1 MTNVV
6 KKNYAATVGFFDGV
20 HMGHRFLLAELKKE
34 AAKRGLKSLVITFKV
49 HPRKVLHAAYL
60 PQLLTSAVEKREQ
73 LESTGVDE
81 VVELDFTVEMA
92 QLTAAEFI
100 KQILAEQLGV
110 KLLLVGH
117 DHRFGRNRE
126 EGFPEYAAY
135 GKQNGMEV
143 IQATRYSTEQFSHI
157 SSSEVRNALITG
169 DIERANTLLT
179 YPYAFTGYVVTGF
192 QVGKKIGFPT
202 ANLSPVEPDK
212 LIPGIGVYAVKI
224 EWKGLTYTGMMNIG
238 RRPTLDN
245 GDAVSLEVHIIN
257 FDADIYHQ
265 QLKVT
270 FIRKIRDE
278 KKFNSVE
285 ELIEQLKMD
294 KEAVMGVESGKRI
307 VNSEH

>member
-6 KKNYAATVGFFDGV
+6 NENYAATVGFFDGV

-34 AAKRGLKSLVITFKV
+34 AAKRGLKSMVITFKV
-49 HPRKVLHAAYL
+49 HPRKVLHTAYL
-60 PQLLTSAVEKREQ
+60 PQLLTSAQEKREQ
-73 LESTGVDE
+73 LKSTGVDE
-81 VVELDFTVEMA
+81 VVELDFTVELA

-100 KQILAEQLGV
+100 TQILAGQLGV

-135 GKQNGMEV
+135 GRQNGMEV
-143 IQATRYSTEQFSHI
+143 IQATRYSTGQFSHI
-157 SSSEVRNALITG
+157 SSSEVRNALISG

-179 YPYAFTGYVVTGF
+179 YPYTLTGYVVTGF

-202 ANLSPVEPDK
+202 ANLNPVEPDK
-212 LIPGIGVYAVKI
+212 LIPGIGVYAVLI
-224 EWKGLTYTGMMNIG
+224 DWKGNSYKGMMNIG

-278 KKFNSVE
+278 KKFNSVD
-285 ELIEQLKMD
+285 ELIEQLKLD
-294 KEAVMGVESGKRI
+294 REAVLGAESGKRI
-307 VNSEH
+307 ANSE

>member
-1 MTNVV
+1 MFGDMTNVV

-20 HMGHRFLLAELKKE
+20 HTGHRFLIAELKKE
-34 AAKRGLKSLVITFKV
+34 SAKRGLKSMVITFKV
-49 HPRKVLHAAYL
+49 HPRKVLHTAYL
-60 PQLLTSAVEKREQ
+60 PQLLTSAEEKLEQ
-73 LESTGVDE
+73 LKSTDVDE
-81 VVELDFTVEMA
+81 VVELDFTTEMA

-100 KQILAEQLGV
+100 KQVLAEQLGV

-117 DHRFGRNRE
+117 DHRFGKNRE
-126 EGFPEYAAY
+126 EGFPEYVAY

-157 SSSEVRNALITG
+157 SSSEVRNALLNG
-169 DIERANTLLT
+169 EIERANTLLT
-179 YPYAFTGYVVTGF
+179 YPYAFTGYVVSGF

-202 ANLSPVEPDK
+202 ANLNPVEPDK
-212 LIPGIGVYAVKI
+212 LIPAIGVYAVLI
-224 EWKGLTYTGMMNIG
+224 DWNGTTYSGMMNIG

-265 QLKVT
+265 QVKVT

-285 ELIEQLKMD
+285 ELIEQLKSD
-294 KEAVMGVESGKRI
+294 KEVVMGA
-307 VNSEH
+307 NS

>member
-6 KKNYAATVGFFDGV
+6 KKKYAATVGFFDGV
-20 HMGHRFLLAELKKE
+20 HTGHRFLIAELKKE
-34 AAKRGLKSLVITFKV
+34 SAKRGLKSMVITFKV

-60 PQLLTSAVEKREQ
+60 PQLLTSAEEKLEQ
-73 LESTGVDE
+73 LKSTDVDE
-81 VVELDFTVEMA
+81 VVELDFTTEMA

-117 DHRFGRNRE
+117 DHRFGKNRE
-126 EGFPEYAAY
+126 EGFPEYVAY

-157 SSSEVRNALITG
+157 SSSEVRNALLNG
-169 DIERANTLLT
+169 EIERANTLLT
-179 YPYAFTGYVVTGF
+179 YPYAFTGYVVSGF

-202 ANLSPVEPDK
+202 ANLNPVEPDK
-212 LIPGIGVYAVKI
+212 LIPAIGVYAVLI
-224 EWKGLTYTGMMNIG
+224 DWNGTTYSGMMNIG

-265 QLKVT
+265 QVKVT

-294 KEAVMGVESGKRI
+294 KEIVLRANSGKRK
-307 VNSEH
+307 

>member
-6 KKNYAATVGFFDGV
+6 NKKYAATVGFFDGV
-20 HMGHRFLLAELKKE
+20 HMGHRFLIAELKKE
-34 AAKRGLKSLVITFKV
+34 AANRGLKSMVITFKV

-60 PQLLTSAVEKREQ
+60 PQLLTTAEEKQEQ
-73 LESTGVDE
+73 LKSTGVDE

-100 KQILAEQLGV
+100 TQILAGQLGV

-135 GKQNGMEV
+135 GRQNGMEV
-143 IQATRYSTEQFSHI
+143 IQATRYSTGQFSHI
-157 SSSEVRNALITG
+157 SSSEVRNALISG

-179 YPYAFTGYVVTGF
+179 YPYTLTGYVVTGF

-202 ANLSPVEPDK
+202 ANLNPVEPDK
-212 LIPGIGVYAVKI
+212 LIPGIGVYAVLI
-224 EWKGLTYTGMMNIG
+224 DWKGNSYKGMMNIG

-285 ELIEQLKMD
+285 ELIEQLKSD
-294 KEAVMGVESGKRI
+294 KEAVLGAESGKRI
-307 VNSEH
+307 ANSE

>member
-1 MTNVV
+1 MTNMV
-6 KKNYAATVGFFDGV
+6 KKKYAATVGFFDGV
-20 HMGHRFLLAELKKE
+20 HTGHRFLIAELKKE
-34 AAKRGLKSLVITFKV
+34 AAKRGLKSMVITFKV

-60 PQLLTSAVEKREQ
+60 PQLLTSAEEKLEQ
-73 LESTGVDE
+73 LKSTDVDE
-81 VVELDFTVEMA
+81 VVELDFTTEMA

-100 KQILAEQLGV
+100 KQVLAEQLGV

-117 DHRFGRNRE
+117 DHRFGKNRE
-126 EGFPEYAAY
+126 EGFPEYVAY

-157 SSSEVRNALITG
+157 SSSEVRNALLNG
-169 DIERANTLLT
+169 EIERANTLLT
-179 YPYAFTGYVVTGF
+179 YPYAFTGYVVSGF

-202 ANLSPVEPDK
+202 ANLNPVEPDK
-212 LIPGIGVYAVKI
+212 LIPAIGVYAVLI
-224 EWKGLTYTGMMNIG
+224 DWNGTTYSGMMNIG

-265 QLKVT
+265 QVKVT

-285 ELIEQLKMD
+285 ELIEQLKSD
-294 KEAVMGVESGKRI
+294 KEVVMGA
-307 VNSEH
+307 NS

>member
-6 KKNYAATVGFFDGV
+6 NKNYAATVGFFDGV
-20 HMGHRFLLAELKKE
+20 HTGHRFLIAELKKE
-34 AAKRGLKSLVITFKV
+34 AAKRGLKSMVITFKV

-60 PQLLTSAVEKREQ
+60 PQLLTTAEEKQEQ
-73 LESTGVDE
+73 LKSTGVDE

-100 KQILAEQLGV
+100 EQILAKQLGV

-135 GKQNGMEV
+135 GRQNGMEV
-143 IQATRYSTEQFSHI
+143 IQATRYSTEQFNHI
-157 SSSEVRNALITG
+157 SSSEVRNALIKG

-202 ANLSPVEPDK
+202 ANLNPVEPDK
-212 LIPGIGVYAVKI
+212 LIPGIGVYAVLI
-224 EWKGLTYTGMMNIG
+224 DWKGNSYKGMMNIG

-278 KKFNSVE
+278 KKFNSVD
-285 ELIEQLKMD
+285 ELIEQLKLD
-294 KEAVMGVESGKRI
+294 REAVLGAES
-307 VNSEH
+307 

>member
-6 KKNYAATVGFFDGV
+6 KKKYAATVGFFDGV
-20 HMGHRFLLAELKKE
+20 HTGHRFLIAELKKE
-34 AAKRGLKSLVITFKV
+34 SAKRGLKSMVITFKV

-60 PQLLTSAVEKREQ
+60 PQLLTSAEEKLEQ
-73 LESTGVDE
+73 LKSTDVDE
-81 VVELDFTVEMA
+81 VVELDFTTEMA

-100 KQILAEQLGV
+100 KQVLAEQLGV

-117 DHRFGRNRE
+117 DHRFGKNRE
-126 EGFPEYAAY
+126 EGFPEYVAY

-157 SSSEVRNALITG
+157 SSSEVRNALLNG
-169 DIERANTLLT
+169 EIERANTLLT
-179 YPYAFTGYVVTGF
+179 YPYAFTGYVVSGF

-202 ANLSPVEPDK
+202 ANLNPVEPDK
-212 LIPGIGVYAVKI
+212 LIPGIGVYAVLI
-224 EWKGLTYTGMMNIG
+224 DWKGNSYKGMMNIG

-278 KKFNSVE
+278 KKFDSVDA
-285 ELIEQLKMD
+285 LIEQLKSD
-294 KEAVMGVESGKRI
+294 KEAVLGA
-307 VNSEH
+307 NS

>member
-6 KKNYAATVGFFDGV
+6 NKKYAATVGFFDGV
-20 HMGHRFLLAELKKE
+20 HMGHRFLIAELKKE
-34 AAKRGLKSLVITFKV
+34 AAKRGLKSMVITFKV

-60 PQLLTSAVEKREQ
+60 PQLLTTAEEKQEQ
-73 LESTGVDE
+73 LKSTGVDE

-100 KQILAEQLGV
+100 EQILAKQLGV

-135 GKQNGMEV
+135 GRQNGMEV

-157 SSSEVRNALITG
+157 SSSEVRNALIKG

-202 ANLSPVEPDK
+202 ANLNPVEPDK
-212 LIPGIGVYAVKI
+212 LIPGIGVYAVLI
-224 EWKGLTYTGMMNIG
+224 DWKGNSYKGMMNIG

-285 ELIEQLKMD
+285 ELIEQLKSD
-294 KEAVMGVESGKRI
+294 KEAVLGA
-307 VNSEH
+307 NS

>member
-6 KKNYAATVGFFDGV
+6 NKKYAATVGFFDGV
-20 HMGHRFLLAELKKE
+20 HTGHRFLIAELKKE
-34 AAKRGLKSLVITFKV
+34 AAKRGLKSMVITFKV

-60 PQLLTSAVEKREQ
+60 PQLLTTAEEKQEQ
-73 LESTGVDE
+73 LKSTGVNE

-100 KQILAEQLGV
+100 EQILAKQLGV

-135 GKQNGMEV
+135 GRQNEMEV
-143 IQATRYSTEQFSHI
+143 IQATRYSTEHFNHI
-157 SSSEVRNALITG
+157 SSSEVRNALIKG

-202 ANLSPVEPDK
+202 ANLNPVEPDK
-212 LIPGIGVYAVKI
+212 LIPGIGVYAVLI
-224 EWKGLTYTGMMNIG
+224 DWKGNSYKGMMNIG

-285 ELIEQLKMD
+285 ALIEQLKSD
-294 KEAVMGVESGKRI
+294 KEAVLGAESGKRI
-307 VNSEH
+307 ANSE

>member
-34 AAKRGLKSLVITFKV
+34 AAKRGLKSMVITFKV
-49 HPRKVLHAAYL
+49 HPRKVLHATYL
-60 PQLLTSAVEKREQ
+60 PQLLTSAEEKREQ
-73 LESTGVDE
+73 LKSTGIDE

-100 KQILAEQLGV
+100 KQILAEQLGL

-135 GKQNGMEV
+135 GRQNGMEV

-157 SSSEVRNALITG
+157 SSSEVRNALIKG
-169 DIERANTLLT
+169 DVERANTLLT

-202 ANLSPVEPDK
+202 ANLNPVEPDK
-212 LIPGIGVYAVKI
+212 LIPGIGVYAVLI
-224 EWKGLTYTGMMNIG
+224 DWKGNSYKGMMNIG

-278 KKFNSVE
+278 KKFNSVDA
-285 ELIEQLKMD
+285 LIEQLKMD
-294 KEAVMGVESGKRI
+294 KEAVLGA
-307 VNSEH
+307 NSE

>member
-6 KKNYAATVGFFDGV
+6 NKNYAATVGFFDGV
-20 HMGHRFLLAELKKE
+20 HTGHRFLIAELKKE
-34 AAKRGLKSLVITFKV
+34 AAKRGLKSMVITFKV

-60 PQLLTSAVEKREQ
+60 PQLLTTAEEKQEQ
-73 LESTGVDE
+73 LKSTGVDE

-100 KQILAEQLGV
+100 EQILAKQLGV

-135 GKQNGMEV
+135 GRQNGMEV
-143 IQATRYSTEQFSHI
+143 IQATRYSTGQFSHI
-157 SSSEVRNALITG
+157 SSSEVRNALIKG

-179 YPYAFTGYVVTGF
+179 YPYTLTGYVVTGF

-202 ANLSPVEPDK
+202 ANLNPVEPDK
-212 LIPGIGVYAVKI
+212 LIPGIGVYAVLI
-224 EWKGLTYTGMMNIG
+224 DWKGNSYKGMMNIG

-270 FIRKIRDE
+270 FVRKIRDE
-278 KKFNSVE
+278 KKFNSVD
-285 ELIEQLKMD
+285 ELIEQLKLD
-294 KEAVMGVESGKRI
+294 REAVLGAESGKRI
-307 VNSEH
+307 ANSE

>member
-6 KKNYAATVGFFDGV
+6 NKKYAATVGFFDGV
-20 HMGHRFLLAELKKE
+20 HTGHRFLIAELKKE
-34 AAKRGLKSLVITFKV
+34 AAKRGLKSMVITFKV

-60 PQLLTSAVEKREQ
+60 PQLLTTAEEKQEQ
-73 LESTGVDE
+73 LKSTGVDE

-100 KQILAEQLGV
+100 EQILAKQLGV

-135 GKQNGMEV
+135 GRQNGMEV
-143 IQATRYSTEQFSHI
+143 IQATRYSTGQFSHI
-157 SSSEVRNALITG
+157 SSSEVRNALIKG

-202 ANLSPVEPDK
+202 ANLNPVEPDK
-212 LIPGIGVYAVKI
+212 LIPGIGVYAVLI
-224 EWKGLTYTGMMNIG
+224 DWKGNSYKGMMNIG

-270 FIRKIRDE
+270 FVRKIRDE

-285 ELIEQLKMD
+285 ELIEQLKSD
-294 KEAVMGVESGKRI
+294 KEAVLGA
-307 VNSEH
+307 NSE

>member
-1 MTNVV
+1 MTNMV
-6 KKNYAATVGFFDGV
+6 KKKYAATVGFFDGV
-20 HMGHRFLLAELKKE
+20 HTGHRFLIAELKKE
-34 AAKRGLKSLVITFKV
+34 SAKRGLKSMVITFKV

-60 PQLLTSAVEKREQ
+60 PQLLTSAEEKLEQ
-73 LESTGVDE
+73 LKSTDVDE
-81 VVELDFTVEMA
+81 VVELDFTTEMA

-117 DHRFGRNRE
+117 DHRFGKNRE
-126 EGFPEYAAY
+126 EGFPEYVAY

-157 SSSEVRNALITG
+157 SSSEVRNALLNG
-169 DIERANTLLT
+169 EIERANTLLT
-179 YPYAFTGYVVTGF
+179 YPYAFTGYVVSGF

-202 ANLSPVEPDK
+202 ANLNPVEPDK
-212 LIPGIGVYAVKI
+212 LIPAIGVYAVLI
-224 EWKGLTYTGMMNIG
+224 DWNGTTYSGMMNIG

-265 QLKVT
+265 QVKVT

-285 ELIEQLKMD
+285 ELIEQLKSD
-294 KEAVMGVESGKRI
+294 KEVVMGA
-307 VNSEH
+307 NS

>member
-6 KKNYAATVGFFDGV
+6 NKKYAATVGFFDGV
-20 HMGHRFLLAELKKE
+20 HTGHRFLIAELKKE
-34 AAKRGLKSLVITFKV
+34 AAKRGLKSMVITFKV

-60 PQLLTSAVEKREQ
+60 PQLLTTAEEKQEQ
-73 LESTGVDE
+73 LKSTGVNE

-100 KQILAEQLGV
+100 EQILAKQLGV

-135 GKQNGMEV
+135 GRQNGMEV

-157 SSSEVRNALITG
+157 SSSEVRNALIKG

-202 ANLSPVEPDK
+202 ANLNPVEPDK
-212 LIPGIGVYAVKI
+212 LIPGIGVYAVLI
-224 EWKGLTYTGMMNIG
+224 DWKGNSYKGMMNIG

-285 ELIEQLKMD
+285 ALIEQLKSD
-294 KEAVMGVESGKRI
+294 KEAVLGAESGKRI
-307 VNSEH
+307 ANSE

>member
-6 KKNYAATVGFFDGV
+6 NKKYAATVGFFDGV
-20 HMGHRFLLAELKKE
+20 HTGHRFLIAELKKE
-34 AAKRGLKSLVITFKV
+34 AAKRGLKSMVITFKV

-60 PQLLTSAVEKREQ
+60 PQLLTTAEEKQEQ
-73 LESTGVDE
+73 LKSTGVDE

-135 GKQNGMEV
+135 GRQNGMEV

-157 SSSEVRNALITG
+157 SSSEVRNALIKG

-202 ANLSPVEPDK
+202 ANLNPVEPDK
-212 LIPGIGVYAVKI
+212 LIPGIGVYAVLI
-224 EWKGLTYTGMMNIG
+224 DWKGNSYKGMMNIG

-285 ELIEQLKMD
+285 ELIEQLKSD
-294 KEAVMGVESGKRI
+294 KEVVMGA
-307 VNSEH
+307 NS

>member
-1 MTNVV
+1 MSGDMTNVV

-34 AAKRGLKSLVITFKV
+34 AAKRGLKSMVITFKV
-49 HPRKVLHAAYL
+49 HPRKVLHATYL
-60 PQLLTSAVEKREQ
+60 PQLLTSAEEKREQ
-73 LESTGVDE
+73 LKSTGIDE

-100 KQILAEQLGV
+100 KQILAEQLGL

-135 GKQNGMEV
+135 GRQNGMEV

-157 SSSEVRNALITG
+157 SSSEVRNALIKG
-169 DIERANTLLT
+169 DVERANTLLT

-202 ANLSPVEPDK
+202 ANL
-212 LIPGIGVYAVKI
+212 IPGIGVYAVLI
-224 EWKGLTYTGMMNIG
+224 DWKGNSYKGMMNIG

-278 KKFNSVE
+278 KKFNSVDA
-285 ELIEQLKMD
+285 LIEQLKMD
-294 KEAVMGVESGKRI
+294 KEAVLGA
-307 VNSEH
+307 NSE

>member
-6 KKNYAATVGFFDGV
+6 NKKHAATVGFFDGV
-20 HMGHRFLLAELKKE
+20 HTGHRFLIAELKKE
-34 AAKRGLKSLVITFKV
+34 AAKRGLKSMVITFKV

-60 PQLLTSAVEKREQ
+60 PQLLTTAEEKQEQ
-73 LESTGVDE
+73 LKSTGVDE

-100 KQILAEQLGV
+100 EQILAKQLGV

-135 GKQNGMEV
+135 GRQNGMEV

-157 SSSEVRNALITG
+157 SSSEVRNALIKG

-202 ANLSPVEPDK
+202 ANLNPVEPDK
-212 LIPGIGVYAVKI
+212 LIPGIGVYAVLI
-224 EWKGLTYTGMMNIG
+224 DWKGNSYKGMMNIG

-278 KKFNSVE
+278 KKFNSVK
-285 ELIEQLKMD
+285 ELIEQLKSD
-294 KEAVMGVESGKRI
+294 KEAVLGA
-307 VNSEH
+307 NSE

>member
-1 MTNVV
+1 MFGDMTNVV
-6 KKNYAATVGFFDGV
+6 KKKYAATVGFFDGV
-20 HMGHRFLLAELKKE
+20 HTGHRFLIAELKKE
-34 AAKRGLKSLVITFKV
+34 SAKRGLKSMVITFKV

-60 PQLLTSAVEKREQ
+60 PQLLTSAEEKLEQ
-73 LESTGVDE
+73 LKSTDVDE
-81 VVELDFTVEMA
+81 VVELDFTTEMA

-117 DHRFGRNRE
+117 DHRFGKNRE
-126 EGFPEYAAY
+126 EGFPEYVAY

-157 SSSEVRNALITG
+157 SSSEVRNALLNG
-169 DIERANTLLT
+169 EIERANTLLT
-179 YPYAFTGYVVTGF
+179 YPYAFTGYVVSGF

-202 ANLSPVEPDK
+202 ANLNPVEPDK
-212 LIPGIGVYAVKI
+212 LIPAIGVYAVLI
-224 EWKGLTYTGMMNIG
+224 DWNGTTYSGMMNIG

-265 QLKVT
+265 QVKVT

-294 KEAVMGVESGKRI
+294 KEIVLRANSGKRK
-307 VNSEH
+307 

>member
-1 MTNVV
+1 MSGDMTNVV

-34 AAKRGLKSLVITFKV
+34 AAKRGLKSMVITFKV
-49 HPRKVLHAAYL
+49 HPRKVLHATYL
-60 PQLLTSAVEKREQ
+60 PQLLTSAEEKREQ
-73 LESTGVDE
+73 LKSTGIDE

-100 KQILAEQLGV
+100 KQILAEQLGL

-135 GKQNGMEV
+135 GRQNGMEV

-157 SSSEVRNALITG
+157 SSSEVRNALIKG
-169 DIERANTLLT
+169 DVERANTLLT

-202 ANLSPVEPDK
+202 ANLNPVEPDK
-212 LIPGIGVYAVKI
+212 LIPGIGVYAVLI
-224 EWKGLTYTGMMNIG
+224 DWKGNSYKGMMNIG

-278 KKFNSVE
+278 KKFNSVDA
-285 ELIEQLKMD
+285 LIEQLKMD
-294 KEAVMGVESGKRI
+294 KEAVLGA
-307 VNSEH
+307 NSE

>member
-20 HMGHRFLLAELKKE
+20 HTGHRFLIAELKKE
-34 AAKRGLKSLVITFKV
+34 AAKRGLKSMVITFKV

-60 PQLLTSAVEKREQ
+60 PQLLTSAEEKLEQ
-73 LESTGVDE
+73 LKSTDVDE
-81 VVELDFTVEMA
+81 VVELDFTTEMA

-117 DHRFGRNRE
+117 DHRFGKNRE
-126 EGFPEYAAY
+126 EGFPEYVAY

-157 SSSEVRNALITG
+157 SSSEVRNALLNG
-169 DIERANTLLT
+169 EIERANTLLT
-179 YPYAFTGYVVTGF
+179 YPYAFTGYVVSGF

-202 ANLSPVEPDK
+202 ANLNPVEPDK
-212 LIPGIGVYAVKI
+212 LIPAIGVYAVLI
-224 EWKGLTYTGMMNIG
+224 DWNGTTYSGMMNIG

-265 QLKVT
+265 QVKVT

-294 KEAVMGVESGKRI
+294 KEIVLRANSGKRKTE
-307 VNSEH
+307 S

>member
-6 KKNYAATVGFFDGV
+6 NKNYAATVGFFDGV
-20 HMGHRFLLAELKKE
+20 HLGHRFLLAELKKE
-34 AAKRGLKSLVITFKV
+34 AAKRGLRSMVITFKL

-60 PQLLTSAVEKREQ
+60 PQLLTSAAEKREQ
-73 LESTGVDE
+73 LKSTGVDE

-126 EGFPEYAAY
+126 EGFPEYVVY

-143 IQATRYSTEQFSHI
+143 VQATRYSTEQFNHI
-157 SSSEVRNALITG
+157 SSSEVRNALISG
-169 DIERANTLLT
+169 NIERANALLT

-202 ANLSPVEPDK
+202 ANLNPVEPDK
-212 LIPGIGVYAVKI
+212 LIPGIGVYAVLI
-224 EWKGLTYTGMMNIG
+224 DWKGNSYKGMMNIG

-294 KEAVMGVESGKRI
+294 KEGVMGA
-307 VNSEH
+307 NSE

>member
-20 HMGHRFLLAELKKE
+20 HTGHRFLIAELKKE
-34 AAKRGLKSLVITFKV
+34 AAKRGLKSMVITFKV

-60 PQLLTSAVEKREQ
+60 PQLLTSAEEKLEQ
-73 LESTGVDE
+73 LKSTDVDE
-81 VVELDFTVEMA
+81 VVELDFTTEMA

-117 DHRFGRNRE
+117 DHRFGKNRE
-126 EGFPEYAAY
+126 EGFPEYVAY

-157 SSSEVRNALITG
+157 SSSEVRNALLNG
-169 DIERANTLLT
+169 EIERANTLLT
-179 YPYAFTGYVVTGF
+179 YPYAFTGYVVSGF

-202 ANLSPVEPDK
+202 ANLNPVEPDK
-212 LIPGIGVYAVKI
+212 LIPAIGVYAVLI
-224 EWKGLTYTGMMNIG
+224 DWNGTTYSGMMNIG

-265 QLKVT
+265 QVKVT

-294 KEAVMGVESGKRI
+294 KEI
-307 VNSEH
+307 VLRANSE

>member
-1 MTNVV
+1 MFGDMTNMV
-6 KKNYAATVGFFDGV
+6 KKKYAATVGFFDGV
-20 HMGHRFLLAELKKE
+20 HTGHRFLIAELKKE
-34 AAKRGLKSLVITFKV
+34 SAKRGLKSMVITFKV

-60 PQLLTSAVEKREQ
+60 PQLLTSAEEKLEQ
-73 LESTGVDE
+73 LKSTDVDE
-81 VVELDFTVEMA
+81 VVELDFTTEMA

-117 DHRFGRNRE
+117 DHRFGKNRE
-126 EGFPEYAAY
+126 EGFPEYVAY

-157 SSSEVRNALITG
+157 SSSEVRNALLNG
-169 DIERANTLLT
+169 EIERANTLLT
-179 YPYAFTGYVVTGF
+179 YPYAFTGYVVSGF

-202 ANLSPVEPDK
+202 ANLNPVEPDK
-212 LIPGIGVYAVKI
+212 LIPAIGVYAVLI
-224 EWKGLTYTGMMNIG
+224 DWNGTTYSGMMNIG

-265 QLKVT
+265 QVKVT

-285 ELIEQLKMD
+285 ELIEQLKSD
-294 KEAVMGVESGKRI
+294 KEVVMGA
-307 VNSEH
+307 NS

>member
-20 HMGHRFLLAELKKE
+20 HMGHRFLIAELKKE
-34 AAKRGLKSLVITFKV
+34 AAKRGLKSMVITFKV

-60 PQLLTSAVEKREQ
+60 PQLLTTAEEKLEQ
-73 LESTGVDE
+73 LKSTGVDE

-100 KQILAEQLGV
+100 RQVLAEQLGV

-135 GKQNGMEV
+135 GRQNGMEV
-143 IQATRYSTEQFSHI
+143 IQATRYSTEQFNHI
-157 SSSEVRNALITG
+157 SSSEVRNALISG

-202 ANLSPVEPDK
+202 ANLNPVEPDK
-212 LIPGIGVYAVKI
+212 LIPGIGVYAVLI
-224 EWKGLTYTGMMNIG
+224 DWKGNSYKGMMNIG

-278 KKFNSVE
+278 KKFNSVDA
-285 ELIEQLKMD
+285 LIEQLKMD
-294 KEAVMGVESGKRI
+294 RDVVMGVES
-307 VNSEH
+307 E

>member
-20 HMGHRFLLAELKKE
+20 HTGHRFLIAELKKE
-34 AAKRGLKSLVITFKV
+34 AAKRGLKSMVITFKV

-60 PQLLTSAVEKREQ
+60 PQLLTSAEEKLEQ
-73 LESTGVDE
+73 LKSTDVDE
-81 VVELDFTVEMA
+81 VVELDFTTEMA

-100 KQILAEQLGV
+100 KQVLAEQLGV

-117 DHRFGRNRE
+117 DHRFGKNRE
-126 EGFPEYAAY
+126 EGFPEYVAY

-157 SSSEVRNALITG
+157 SSSEVRNALLNG
-169 DIERANTLLT
+169 EIERANTLLT
-179 YPYAFTGYVVTGF
+179 YPYAFTGYVVSGF

-202 ANLSPVEPDK
+202 ANLNPVEPDK
-212 LIPGIGVYAVKI
+212 LIPAIGVYAVLI
-224 EWKGLTYTGMMNIG
+224 DWNGTTYSGMMNIG

-265 QLKVT
+265 QVKVT

-285 ELIEQLKMD
+285 ELIEQLKSD
-294 KEAVMGVESGKRI
+294 KEVVMGA
-307 VNSEH
+307 NS

>member
-6 KKNYAATVGFFDGV
+6 NKNYAATVGFFDGV
-20 HMGHRFLLAELKKE
+20 HTGHRFLIAELKKE
-34 AAKRGLKSLVITFKV
+34 AAKRGLKSMVITFKV

-60 PQLLTSAVEKREQ
+60 PQLLTTAEEKQEQ
-73 LESTGVDE
+73 LKSTGVDE

-100 KQILAEQLGV
+100 EQILAKQLGV

-135 GKQNGMEV
+135 GRQNGMEV
-143 IQATRYSTEQFSHI
+143 IQATRYSTEQFNHI
-157 SSSEVRNALITG
+157 SSSEVRNALIKG

-202 ANLSPVEPDK
+202 ANLNPVEPDK
-212 LIPGIGVYAVKI
+212 LIPGIGVYAVLI
-224 EWKGLTYTGMMNIG
+224 DWKGNSYKGMMNIG

-285 ELIEQLKMD
+285 ELIEQLKSD
-294 KEAVMGVESGKRI
+294 KEAVLGA
-307 VNSEH
+307 NS

>member
-1 MTNVV
+1 MTSVV
-6 KKNYAATVGFFDGV
+6 NGYAATVGFFDGV
-20 HMGHRFLLAELKKE
+20 HIGHRYLIAELKKE
-34 AAKRGLKSLVITFKV
+34 AAKHGLKTMVITFKL
-49 HPRKVLHAAYL
+49 HPRKVLHANYL
-60 PQLLTSAVEKREQ
+60 PLLLTSSEEKQEQ
-73 LESTGVDE
+73 LKSTGVDE
-81 VVELDFTVEMA
+81 VVELDFTVKMA
-92 QLTAAEFI
+92 QLTASEFI
-100 KQILAEQLGV
+100 KQVLAEQLQV

-126 EGFPEYAAY
+126 DGFPEYVAY
-135 GKQNGMEV
+135 GRQTGMEV
-143 IQATRYSTEQFSHI
+143 IQASRYSTKQFSHI
-157 SSSEVRNALITG
+157 SSSEVRTALING

-224 EWKGLTYTGMMNIG
+224 DWKGFTYTGMMNIG

-245 GDAVSLEVHIIN
+245 GDTVSLEVHIIN

-270 FIRKIRDE
+270 FIKKVRDE
-278 KKFNSVE
+278 KKFNSVG
-285 ELIEQLKMD
+285 ELIEQLKID
-294 KEAVMGVESGKRI
+294 KEFVL
-307 VNSEH
+307 NLT

>member
-1 MTNVV
+1 MCTDVTHVV
-6 KKNYAATVGFFDGV
+6 NENYAATVGFFDGV

-34 AAKRGLKSLVITFKV
+34 ATKRGLKSMVITFKV

-60 PQLLTSAVEKREQ
+60 PQLLTSAAEKREQ
-73 LESTGVDE
+73 LKSTGVDE

-100 KQILAEQLGV
+100 TQILAGQLGV

-135 GKQNGMEV
+135 GRQNGMEV
-143 IQATRYSTEQFSHI
+143 IQTTRYSTEQFSHI

-202 ANLSPVEPDK
+202 ANLNPVEPDK
-212 LIPGIGVYAVKI
+212 LIPGIGVYAVLI
-224 EWKGLTYTGMMNIG
+224 DWKGNSYKGMMNIG

-278 KKFNSVE
+278 KKFDSVDA
-285 ELIEQLKMD
+285 LIEQLKSD
-294 KEAVMGVESGKRI
+294 KEAVLRA
-307 VNSEH
+307 NS

>member
-6 KKNYAATVGFFDGV
+6 KKKYAATVGFFDGV
-20 HMGHRFLLAELKKE
+20 HTGHRFLIAELKKE
-34 AAKRGLKSLVITFKV
+34 SAKRGLKSMVITFKV

-60 PQLLTSAVEKREQ
+60 PQLLTSAEEKLEQ
-73 LESTGVDE
+73 LKSTDVDE
-81 VVELDFTVEMA
+81 VVELDFTTEMA

-100 KQILAEQLGV
+100 KQVLAEQLGV

-117 DHRFGRNRE
+117 DHRFGKNRE
-126 EGFPEYAAY
+126 EGFPEYVAY

-157 SSSEVRNALITG
+157 SSSEVRNALLNG
-169 DIERANTLLT
+169 EIERANTLLT
-179 YPYAFTGYVVTGF
+179 YPYAFTGYVVSGF

-202 ANLSPVEPDK
+202 ANLNPVEPDK
-212 LIPGIGVYAVKI
+212 LIPAIGVYAVLI
-224 EWKGLTYTGMMNIG
+224 DWNGTTYSGMMNIG

-265 QLKVT
+265 QVKVT

-294 KEAVMGVESGKRI
+294 KEIVLRANSGKRK
-307 VNSEH
+307 

>member
-6 KKNYAATVGFFDGV
+6 NKKYAATVGFFDGV
-20 HMGHRFLLAELKKE
+20 HTGHRFLIAELKKE
-34 AAKRGLKSLVITFKV
+34 AAKRGLKSMVITFKV

-60 PQLLTSAVEKREQ
+60 PQLLTTAEEKQEQ
-73 LESTGVDE
+73 LKSTGVDE

-100 KQILAEQLGV
+100 EQILAKQLGV

-135 GKQNGMEV
+135 GRQNGMEV

-157 SSSEVRNALITG
+157 SSSEVRNALIKG

-202 ANLSPVEPDK
+202 ANLNPVEPDK
-212 LIPGIGVYAVKI
+212 LIPGIGVYAVLI
-224 EWKGLTYTGMMNIG
+224 DWKGNSYKGMMNIG

-285 ELIEQLKMD
+285 ALIEQLKSD
-294 KEAVMGVESGKRI
+294 KEAVLGAESGKRI
-307 VNSEH
+307 ANSE

>member
-1 MTNVV
+1 MFGDMTNVV
-6 KKNYAATVGFFDGV
+6 NKKYAATVGFFDGV
-20 HMGHRFLLAELKKE
+20 HMGHRFLIAELKKE
-34 AAKRGLKSLVITFKV
+34 AAKRGLKSMVITFKV

-60 PQLLTSAVEKREQ
+60 PQLLTTAEEKQEQ
-73 LESTGVDE
+73 LKSTGVDE
-81 VVELDFTVEMA
+81 VVELDFTTEMA

-100 KQILAEQLGV
+100 KQVLAEQLGV

-117 DHRFGRNRE
+117 DHRFGKNRE
-126 EGFPEYAAY
+126 EGFPEYVAY

-157 SSSEVRNALITG
+157 SSSEVRNALIKG

-179 YPYAFTGYVVTGF
+179 YPYAFTGHVVTGF

-202 ANLSPVEPDK
+202 ANLNPVEPDK
-212 LIPGIGVYAVKI
+212 LIPGIGVYAVLI
-224 EWKGLTYTGMMNIG
+224 DWKGNSYKGMMNIG

-294 KEAVMGVESGKRI
+294 KEAVLGA
-307 VNSEH
+307 NS

>member
-6 KKNYAATVGFFDGV
+6 NKKYAATVGFFDGV
-20 HMGHRFLLAELKKE
+20 HMGHRFLIAELKKE
-34 AAKRGLKSLVITFKV
+34 AAKRGLKSMVITFKV

-60 PQLLTSAVEKREQ
+60 PQLLTTAEEKQEQ
-73 LESTGVDE
+73 LKSTGVDE

-100 KQILAEQLGV
+100 RQVLAEQLGV

-135 GKQNGMEV
+135 GRQNGMEV
-143 IQATRYSTEQFSHI
+143 IQTTRYSTEQFSHI
-157 SSSEVRNALITG
+157 SSSEVRNALISG

-179 YPYAFTGYVVTGF
+179 YPYTLTGYVVTGF

-202 ANLSPVEPDK
+202 ANLNPVEPDK
-212 LIPGIGVYAVKI
+212 LIPGIGVYAVLI
-224 EWKGLTYTGMMNIG
+224 DWKGNSYKGMMNIG

-278 KKFNSVE
+278 KKFNSID
-285 ELIEQLKMD
+285 ELIEQLKSD
-294 KEAVMGVESGKRI
+294 KKVVLGLK
-307 VNSEH
+307 

>member
-1 MTNVV
+1 MFGDMTNVV

-20 HMGHRFLLAELKKE
+20 HTGHRFLIAELKKE
-34 AAKRGLKSLVITFKV
+34 AAKRGLKSMVITFKV

-60 PQLLTSAVEKREQ
+60 PQLLTSAEEKLEQ
-73 LESTGVDE
+73 LKSTDVDE
-81 VVELDFTVEMA
+81 VVELDFTTEMA

-100 KQILAEQLGV
+100 KQVLAEQLGV

-117 DHRFGRNRE
+117 DHRFGKNRE
-126 EGFPEYAAY
+126 EGFPEYVAY

-157 SSSEVRNALITG
+157 SSSEVRNALLNG
-169 DIERANTLLT
+169 EIERANTLLT
-179 YPYAFTGYVVTGF
+179 YPYAFTGYVVSGF

-202 ANLSPVEPDK
+202 ANLNPVEPDK
-212 LIPGIGVYAVKI
+212 LIPAIGVYAVLIDWNGNSYK
-224 EWKGLTYTGMMNIG
+224 GMMNIG

-265 QLKVT
+265 QVKVT

-294 KEAVMGVESGKRI
+294 KEI
-307 VNSEH
+307 VLRANSE